1 MSRTALFISIIAL
14 VLAVLGYFLLRK
26 RSAESPD
33 RVGKYS
39 AGQYMGII
47 MMGLILCMAALCI
60 CVLLARQV
68 SNADVVTDLLS
79 MQGITLT
86 ITGTAMAMVTIV
98 TAIFIVSAGSR
109 RLAAA
114 PEGTRPLDTAFT
126 LDTTWYR

>member
-86 ITGTAMAMVTIV
+86 ITGTAIAMVTIV
-98 TAIFIVSAGSR
+98 TAVQNYDREKKDKELTEI
-109 RLAAA
+109 
-114 PEGTRPLDTAFT
+114 
-126 LDTTWYR
+126 